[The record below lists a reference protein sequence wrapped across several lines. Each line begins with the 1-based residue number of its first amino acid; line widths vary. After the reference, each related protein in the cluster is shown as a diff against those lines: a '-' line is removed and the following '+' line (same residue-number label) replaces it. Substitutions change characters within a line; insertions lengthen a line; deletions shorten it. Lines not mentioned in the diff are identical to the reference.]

1 MIRALRA
8 ASFPPAGDA
17 EKGTEIGNRCQTGGP
32 GLRRVLLALLL
43 AALAFPAS
51 ANELFDRGAE
61 AFLYDRPREAATLL
75 ERAIGQDPV
84 NARAYLYLA
93 MSYEQLSMYDRAIT
107 TLQRAETIPG
117 IDRALVQF
125 NIGNN
130 YLHLGD
136 SARAEQAYTRA
147 IEVNPLESDPYL
159 NRANVRVMLET
170 YPQAVEDYSA
180 VLGLEPDHPQ
190 RVEIERMIALLTDHV
205 EQERIRQ
212 VEEERRLQDEER
224 QRQLAEEQRLAEEE
238 RRRQE
243 AEARRRALLDNVLDS
258 IRTATDETTNMSAGN
273 EGIDDYKDEE
283 FDIAD

>member
-1 MIRALRA
+1 M
-8 ASFPPAGDA
+8 
-17 EKGTEIGNRCQTGGP
+17 
-32 GLRRVLLALLL
+32 LLALLL